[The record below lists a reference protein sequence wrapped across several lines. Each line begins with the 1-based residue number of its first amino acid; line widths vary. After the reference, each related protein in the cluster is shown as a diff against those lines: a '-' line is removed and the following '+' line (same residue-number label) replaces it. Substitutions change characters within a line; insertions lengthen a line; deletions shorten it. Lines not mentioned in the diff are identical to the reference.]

1 MASTKQRDLL
11 IEIGTEE
18 LPPKALLSLSAAF
31 TDGIVIGLEKL
42 KLNFG
47 EVKSFATPRR
57 LAVVIYGLDEVQP
70 DSEIERRGP
79 AVTAA
84 FDEEGVPTKAATGFA
99 KSSGLS
105 VDELETL
112 DTEKGTWLVART
124 KVKGQPTSS
133 LLPDILQQS
142 LEKLP
147 TPKRMRWGNGDAQF
161 VRPVHRLIILFG
173 KEIVKADIFGIKS
186 GKQTF
191 GHRFHA
197 PKNLNI
203 SRPDDYEHILLK
215 KGRVVASF
223 EKRKEQI
230 REQLVT
236 IVKDRNI
243 TAIVDDDLLN
253 EVTSMVEW
261 PSAVMGEFEQKY
273 LDIPSEALILTMKSN
288 QKYFH
293 TVDANNKLMP
303 FFITIANIASKD
315 VNKVQQGNE
324 RVIRPRLADA
334 EFFWQL
340 DQKTP
345 LSSHLDKLKTVIFQ
359 KQLGSIYDKVQ
370 RIKTLAASISDQLS
384 AVDVSNNKAD
394 IQVAA
399 ELSKCDLMTEMV
411 MEFTDLQGVMGRY
424 YAKLEN
430 HNDDVCSALDDYYK
444 PRFAGD
450 ALPQSR
456 TAQVLA
462 IADKIDTLVGI
473 FAIGQ
478 KPTGDKDPFALRRA
492 TIGTLRI
499 LIECNL
505 PLDINKILTASA
517 KTFDSALKASNNIT
531 ELHQFMIDR
540 LRAYYADLNIEFTVF
555 DAVVSQFN
563 LNPSDIHARIKAV
576 NYFKKRPEASSLSA
590 ANKRISN
597 ILKKVKGDLPSDINP
612 EKFTED
618 AETTLFTRLEVV
630 QKDILPLMEK
640 LDYTAILQELSVLKE
655 PVDSFFDNVM
665 VLDDDLDIRNNR
677 LAILNLIQQLFL
689 NVADISKLQAN
700 Q

>member
-1 MASTKQRDLL
+1 MAKQRDLL
-11 IEIGTEE
+11 IEVGTEE
-18 LPPKALLSLSAAF
+18 LPPKALAALSTAF
-31 TDGIVIGLEKL
+31 TDGIVLGLKNSN
-42 KLNFG
+42 LNFG
-47 EVKSFATPRR
+47 VVKSFATPRR
-57 LAVVIYGLDEVQP
+57 LAVVIYALDEEQP
-70 DSEIERRGP
+70 DKEIERRGP

-99 KSSGLS
+99 KSVGLS

-112 DTEKGTWLVART
+112 DTKKGTWLVART
-124 KVKGQPTSS
+124 KSKGQATAS
-133 LLPDILQQS
+133 LIPDILQQS
-142 LEKLP
+142 LDKLP

-173 KEIVKADIFGIKS
+173 KEIVEAEIFGIKS

-203 SRPDDYEHILLK
+203 SKPDDYENILLK
-215 KGRVVASF
+215 KGRVVANF
-223 EKRKEQI
+223 EDRKQLI
-230 REQLVT
+230 RNQLDN
-236 IVKDRNI
+236 IVKDNTI
-243 TAIVDDDLLN
+243 TAVIDENLLT

-261 PSAVMGEFEQKY
+261 PAAVMGEFEQKY

-293 TVDANNKLMP
+293 TVDSNNKLTP

-315 VNKVQQGNE
+315 PKKIQQGNE

-334 EFFWQL
+334 EFFWQR
-340 DQKTP
+340 DQKQP
-345 LSSHLDKLKTVIFQ
+345 LASHLEKLKTVIFQ

-370 RIKTLAASISDQLS
+370 RVKKLAAAISDQLS
-384 AVDVSNNKAD
+384 ALGIDNNKAD
-394 IQVAA
+394 LETAA
-399 ELSKCDLMTEMV
+399 ELCKCDLMTEMV

-424 YAKLEN
+424 YAKLN
-430 HNDDVCSALDDYYK
+430 NFNDDICDSLDDYYK

-450 ALPQSR
+450 TLPKSI
-456 TAQVLA
+456 TAQILA
-462 IADKIDTLVGI
+462 IADKTDTLVGI

-492 TIGTLRI
+492 TIGILRI

-505 PLDINKILTASA
+505 PLNINDILTASA
-517 KTFDSALKASNNIT
+517 KTFSANLKADNNIT

-540 LRAYYADLNIEFTVF
+540 LRAYYADLGIEFTVF

-563 LNPSDIHARIKAV
+563 TSPSDIHARIKAV
-576 NYFKKRPEASSLSA
+576 DYFKKRPESSSLSA

-597 ILKKVKGDLPSDINP
+597 ILKKVDGKLPVTINP
-612 EKFTED
+612 DKFSDD
-618 AETTLFTRLEVV
+618 AESNLFAHLEVV
-630 QKDILPLMEK
+630 QKDIKPLMEK

-655 PVDSFFDNVM
+655 PVDGFFDNVM

-677 LAILNLIQQLFL
+677 LAILNLIHQLFL
-689 NVADISKLQAN
+689 NVADISKLQAS
-700 Q
+700 

>member
-1 MASTKQRDLL
+1 MATIKQRDLL

-18 LPPKALLSLSAAF
+18 LPPKALLSLSSAF
-31 TDGIVIGLEKL
+31 TDGITTGLKNSN
-42 KLNFG
+42 LNFG
-47 EVKSFATPRR
+47 AIKSFATPRR
-57 LAVVIYGLDEVQP
+57 LAVIIYGLDDVQP
-70 DSEIERRGP
+70 DTEVEKRGP

-99 KSSGLS
+99 KSVGLS
-105 VDELETL
+105 VEELETL
-112 DTEKGTWLVART
+112 DTKKGTWLVART
-124 KVKGQPTSS
+124 QTKGQTTGS
-133 LLPDILQQS
+133 LIPEILRQS
-142 LEKLP
+142 LDKLP
-147 TPKRMRWGNGDAQF
+147 TPKRMRWGSGDAQF
-161 VRPVHRLIILFG
+161 VRPVHRLTIVFG
-173 KEIVKADIFGIKS
+173 KEIIETELFGIKS

-203 SRPDDYEHILLK
+203 SKPDDYENILLK

-223 EKRKEQI
+223 DERKRLIQK
-230 REQLVT
+230 QLT
-236 IVKDRNI
+236 DIVADIDI
-243 TAIVDDDLLN
+243 TAVVDDSLLN
-253 EVTSMVEW
+253 EVTAMVEW
-261 PSAVMGEFEQKY
+261 PVAVIGEFEQQF
-273 LDIPSEALILTMKSN
+273 LDIPSEALISTMKSN

-293 TVDANNKLMP
+293 TVDSNNKLTP
-303 FFITIANIASKD
+303 YFITIANIASKD
-315 VNKVQQGNE
+315 VVKIQQGNE

-340 DQKTP
+340 DQKVT
-345 LSSHLDKLKTVIFQ
+345 LSSRLEKLQNVVFQ

-370 RIKTLAASISDQLS
+370 RVKLLAGAISDQLTD
-384 AVDVSNNKAD
+384 AGISNNKNDA
-394 IQVAA
+394 QTAA
-399 ELSKCDLMTEMV
+399 ELCKSDLLTEMV
-411 MEFTDLQGVMGRY
+411 MEFPDLQGIMGRY

-430 HNDDVCSALDDYYK
+430 FNDAVCVAVDDYYK

-450 ALPQSR
+450 DVPTETTSQI
-456 TAQVLA
+456 LA

-473 FAIGQ
+473 FSIGQ

-499 LIECNL
+499 LIECEL
-505 PLDINKILTASA
+505 PLDLNKLLTASA
-517 KTFDSALKASNNIT
+517 NTFDKKLKADNNIS

-540 LRAYYADLNIEFTVF
+540 LRAYYSDLNIEFSVF

-576 NYFKKRPEASSLSA
+576 DYFKQRPEASSLSA

-597 ILKKVKGDLPSDINP
+597 ILKKVEGKLPNNINP
-612 EKFTED
+612 EKFTDD
-618 AETTLFTRLEVV
+618 AEIKLYKQLETV
-630 QKDILPLMEK
+630 QKGIQPLMEK

-655 PVDSFFDNVM
+655 PVDGFFDNVM
-665 VLDDDLDIRNNR
+665 VLDENLEIRNNR

-689 NVADISKLQAN
+689 NVADISKLQAS
-700 Q
+700 

>member
-1 MASTKQRDLL
+1 MAKQRNLL
-11 IEIGTEE
+11 VEVGTEE
-18 LPPKALLSLSAAF
+18 LPPKALLALSAAF
-31 TDGIVIGLEKL
+31 TDGIVSGLKNAKL
-42 KLNFG
+42 EFG
-47 EVKSFATPRR
+47 AVKSFATPRR
-57 LAVVIYGLDEVQP
+57 LAVVIYELNEVQP
-70 DSEIERRGP
+70 DQEVQRRGP

-99 KSSGLS
+99 KSVGLS
-105 VDELETL
+105 VDELETQ
-112 DTEKGTWLVART
+112 DTKKGTWLVART
-124 KVKGQPTSS
+124 TSKGQTTAS
-133 LLPDILQQS
+133 LIPAILQQS
-142 LEKLP
+142 LDKLP
-147 TPKRMRWGNGDAQF
+147 TPKRMRWGAGDAQF
-161 VRPVHRLIILFG
+161 VRPVHRIIILFG
-173 KEIVKADIFGIKS
+173 KEIVEAEIFGIKS

-203 SRPDDYEHILLK
+203 SKPDDYENILLK

-223 EKRKEQI
+223 EERKQQI
-230 REQLVT
+230 QNQLND
-236 IVKDRNI
+236 IVKEKNI
-243 TAIVDDDLLN
+243 TAIIDDDLLN

-261 PSAVMGEFEQKY
+261 PVAVMGEFEKKF
-273 LDIPSEALILTMKSN
+273 LDIPSEALISTMKSN

-293 TVDANNKLMP
+293 TVDQNNQLTP

-315 VNKVQQGNE
+315 NSKVQQGNE

-340 DQKTP
+340 DKKTT
-345 LSSHLDKLKTVIFQ
+345 LSSNLEKLKTVVFQ

-370 RIKTLAASISDQLS
+370 RVKQLASSISEQLT
-384 AVDVSNNKAD
+384 AAKIDNNKAD
-394 IQVAA
+394 VETAA
-399 ELSKCDLMTEMV
+399 SLCKCDLMTEMV

-430 HNDDVCSALDDYYK
+430 HNDDICTALDDYYK

-450 ALPQSR
+450 DLPQSII
-456 TAQVLA
+456 AQILA

-499 LIECNL
+499 LIECDL
-505 PLDINKILTASA
+505 PLDIDALLNASA
-517 KTFDSALKASNNIT
+517 KTFAPELKAQNNIT

-540 LRAYYADLNIEFTVF
+540 LRAYYSDLNIDFSVF
-555 DAVVSQFN
+555 DSVVSQYY
-563 LNPSDIHARIKAV
+563 LSPSDIHARIKAV
-576 NYFKKRPEASSLSA
+576 DYFKKRPEASSLSA

-597 ILKKVKGDLPSDINP
+597 ILKKVDGELPVEIDP
-612 EKFTED
+612 EKFTND
-618 AETTLFTRLEVV
+618 AEVNLFSHLEVV
-630 QKDILPLMEK
+630 QKDIQPLMEK

-655 PVDSFFDNVM
+655 PVDGFFDNVM
-665 VLDDDLDIRNNR
+665 VLDENLEIRNNR
-677 LAILNLIQQLFL
+677 LAILNLIHKLFL
-689 NVADISKLQAN
+689 NVADISKLQAS
-700 Q
+700 